1 MRKFT
6 IFLAFMLLSSMQ
18 VVFAQTKITGKVTSA
33 EDGSALIGA
42 SVIITGTT
50 IGTTTDLNGNYELT
64 VPDDAETLVF
74 SYVGF
79 QSKDVDIAGRSTI
92 NIELEP
98 AAYAM
103 DEVVVTALGISR
115 EKKSLGYAVQEVGG
129 EELNDARENNI
140 VNSLSGRVAGVQV
153 TNSSGAVGSS
163 SRIIIRGN
171 TSLNSGNNQPLF
183 VVDGTPILNSSTEVS
198 QWGDV
203 DFGNAAMD
211 IDPANIESISVLK
224 GANAAALYGSR
235 GAAGV
240 IEITTKKGGKP
251 GAAQPGIGVNY
262 NMSLTFDNVYMIPNY
277 QNKYGQGFNGSEYI
291 FKQNAEPG
299 QTYQDWSVNNSF
311 AYYNGNWSGVNDG
324 IDESWGPRLDIGL
337 QIPQFN
343 GPFIGDS
350 VVPTPWISHPDNVKN
365 FFQTGTNLT
374 NTVSLNAV
382 GEKAVTRLSYTNV
395 EQVGAIPNTDL
406 TRHNFNINTTLN
418 LTDRLTANAVISYIQ
433 NKSDN
438 LPGQGYAEN
447 NVMQSIGS
455 WFGRQVD
462 MGVLE
467 EKWDQ
472 LDRFG
477 LPFNW
482 NHSYHNNPYWTVN
495 NNTTSRDRDRVFGN
509 VSLNYKL
516 TDWLDIMGRVGTD
529 FYNEFR
535 KHVVYDMSIEAGPGG
550 NFWQNERFESET
562 NADLMLNFNKNI
574 SKDFE
579 ISGNLGANYRKN
591 SFKRMA
597 LEAFSLTVPNLFT
610 IANVK
615 GNASTDMY
623 REEWET
629 NSIYGRATFGY
640 KHMLYLDLTARNDWS
655 STLPSDN
662 WSYFY
667 PSASL
672 SWVFTEAFDMDENV
686 LSFGKIRASYAEV
699 GSGTT
704 PYQLYAT
711 YVPLQNSF
719 NGIAQYHLSR
729 QIPPLDL
736 KPELAKSIEF
746 GTDLRFFQNRVGLN
760 VTYYDVKTSNQIM
773 PVDISDATGFD
784 TQFINA
790 GEVENSG
797 VEIMLTAGILDN
809 PDGFNWDITLNWA
822 MNDNVVNELYTDP
835 NTGQELESLLFST
848 SWGGLTIGASP
859 GETFGVI
866 KGNGFFRDADG
877 NIIINPNSGLPM
889 KTDKPIELG
898 SVVPDWTGGVRNTF
912 SYKDFSLSVL
922 IDGRKGGDIFSVT
935 DWFGAY
941 AGITEETAEG
951 DMREN
956 GLIADG
962 VLAAV
967 DGEGIIQ
974 YDNDGNPIS
983 SGTVNDVAVAP
994 QSYYSNYWGN
1004 QENSII
1010 DGSFIKLR
1018 EVVFTYKLPRKLTDK
1033 VNWIRAASISFVGR
1047 NIAMLYLDESNDV
1060 GIDPETSFG
1069 TTLSGL
1075 GLEQYQLPPV
1085 RSLGFKLNIS
1095 F

>member
-447 NVMQSIGS
+447 NV
-455 WFGRQVD
+455 
-462 MGVLE
+462 
-467 EKWDQ
+467 
-472 LDRFG
+472 
-477 LPFNW
+477 
-482 NHSYHNNPYWTVN
+482 
-495 NNTTSRDRDRVFGN
+495 
-509 VSLNYKL
+509 
-516 TDWLDIMGRVGTD
+516 
-529 FYNEFR
+529 
-535 KHVVYDMSIEAGPGG
+535 
-550 NFWQNERFESET
+550 
-562 NADLMLNFNKNI
+562 
-574 SKDFE
+574 
-579 ISGNLGANYRKN
+579 
-591 SFKRMA
+591 
-597 LEAFSLTVPNLFT
+597 
-610 IANVK
+610 
-615 GNASTDMY
+615 
-623 REEWET
+623 
-629 NSIYGRATFGY
+629 
-640 KHMLYLDLTARNDWS
+640 
-655 STLPSDN
+655 
-662 WSYFY
+662 
-667 PSASL
+667 
-672 SWVFTEAFDMDENV
+672 
-686 LSFGKIRASYAEV
+686 
-699 GSGTT
+699 
-704 PYQLYAT
+704 
-711 YVPLQNSF
+711 
-719 NGIAQYHLSR
+719 
-729 QIPPLDL
+729 
-736 KPELAKSIEF
+736 
-746 GTDLRFFQNRVGLN
+746 
-760 VTYYDVKTSNQIM
+760 
-773 PVDISDATGFD
+773 
-784 TQFINA
+784 
-790 GEVENSG
+790 
-797 VEIMLTAGILDN
+797 
-809 PDGFNWDITLNWA
+809 
-822 MNDNVVNELYTDP
+822 
-835 NTGQELESLLFST
+835 
-848 SWGGLTIGASP
+848 
-859 GETFGVI
+859 
-866 KGNGFFRDADG
+866 
-877 NIIINPNSGLPM
+877 
-889 KTDKPIELG
+889 
-898 SVVPDWTGGVRNTF
+898 
-912 SYKDFSLSVL
+912 
-922 IDGRKGGDIFSVT
+922 
-935 DWFGAY
+935 
-941 AGITEETAEG
+941 
-951 DMREN
+951 
-956 GLIADG
+956 
-962 VLAAV
+962 
-967 DGEGIIQ
+967 
-974 YDNDGNPIS
+974 
-983 SGTVNDVAVAP
+983 
-994 QSYYSNYWGN
+994 
-1004 QENSII
+1004 
-1010 DGSFIKLR
+1010 
-1018 EVVFTYKLPRKLTDK
+1018 
-1033 VNWIRAASISFVGR
+1033 
-1047 NIAMLYLDESNDV
+1047 
-1060 GIDPETSFG
+1060 
-1069 TTLSGL
+1069 
-1075 GLEQYQLPPV
+1075 
-1085 RSLGFKLNIS
+1085 
-1095 F
+1095 